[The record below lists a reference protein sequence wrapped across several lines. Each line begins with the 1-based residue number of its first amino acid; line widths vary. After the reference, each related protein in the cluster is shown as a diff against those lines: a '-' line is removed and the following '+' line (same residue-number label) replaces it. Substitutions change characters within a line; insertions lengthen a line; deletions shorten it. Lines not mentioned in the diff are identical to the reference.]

1 MLEHIGVLSK
11 TNKSSHYEIPDYKF
25 KSNDST
31 VFDKNFEFSVSD
43 NFNVLSQY

>member
-1 MLEHIGVLSK
+1 MFEKIGVLSK
-11 TNKSSHYEIPDYKF
+11 TNKSSNNEIADYKL

-43 NFNVLSQY
+43 NFNILSQY